1 MADFGRMIGC
11 DSCFGWFYFSD
22 VGLRKGVKLGKHYCC
37 PRCRELEELKKRE
50 SDLTKKLET
59 YQRLEE
65 DLISS
70 SKPVRKEKG
79 KWTMPKKTSK
89 LRTEGGQVGIPLAN
103 KFAALEARDAG
114 NEVSEEGAIPG
125 SQQKG
130 EDVVIAG
137 SSNINRF
144 RSHVFR
150 NSEAKVRKIDVLFAS
165 LPGSRTEHLVGRVGD
180 MISAEKKTK
189 VYLHVGTND
198 VVKKGTTE
206 IIENFRRIIRE
217 CKSGDRDVDVAVCSI
232 PPRFDQGDY
241 VFSKSMSVNNLL
253 IRTCQDEGAEFFD
266 LEPAFRRCRG
276 EVIGRDGV
284 HYSQAGA
291 EIVGKALAVS
301 IADFLG

>member
-1 MADFGRMIGC
+1 MVGC
-11 DSCFGWFYFSD
+11 DICFGWFYYCD
-22 VGLRKGVKLGKHYCC
+22 VEESPEQIEAMDRYHCR
-37 PRCRELEELKKRE
+37 RCIELEELKKRE
-50 SDLTKKLET
+50 KDLTKQLAS

-65 DLISS
+65 DIVSS
-70 SKPVRKEKG
+70 SKPVRKGEWVLPKRTAKPLRKVSGQPDVPLSNAFSALDSKQDEG
-79 KWTMPKKTSK
+79 K
-89 LRTEGGQVGIPLAN
+89 
-103 KFAALEARDAG
+103 
-114 NEVSEEGAIPG
+114 EVSGEVVIPG

-130 EDVVIAG
+130 KEVIIAG

-150 NSEAKVRKIDVLFAS
+150 NSKARVSKADVLFAC
-165 LPGSRTEHLVGRVGD
+165 LPGSRTEHLVGRMD
-180 MISAEKKTK
+180 RMINAEKKTK
-189 VYLHVGTND
+189 VFLHIGTND
-198 VVKKGTTE
+198 VVKKGTSE
-206 IIENFRRIIRE
+206 IIGNFRRIIRE

-253 IRTCQDEGAEFFD
+253 IRTCKDEGAEFID
-266 LEPAFRRCRG
+266 LEPAFGGCRG
-276 EVIGRDGV
+276 GVIGRDGV